1 MQARKKVNSMV
12 MQYMQYDYQSQT
24 NNFCLSGANIQCFDS
39 FIYVPVT
46 DDVETTT

>member
-12 MQYMQYDYQSQT
+12 MQYDYQSQT
-24 NNFCLSGANIQCFDS
+24 NNFCLSDANIQCFDS